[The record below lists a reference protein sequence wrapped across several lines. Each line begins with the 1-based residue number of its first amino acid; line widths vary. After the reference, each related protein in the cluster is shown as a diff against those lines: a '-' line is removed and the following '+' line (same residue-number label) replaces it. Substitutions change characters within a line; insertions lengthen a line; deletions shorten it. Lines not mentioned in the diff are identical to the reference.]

1 MIDPTQQQWLDNEE
15 ILERFVLN
23 RLSPDEERRLSE
35 LRRHHPELENAIA
48 LQARVIAG
56 IRVLGRRE
64 LRARL
69 ARELTEKQK
78 GNRIVWTPALF
89 LKVAAAL
96 VILAG
101 TAWWVATFT
110 QPEPDLTPVA
120 ESQKKIK
127 QPLKADSAMKKKSEE
142 IEQPVSVPK
151 KGIRQKPTRLSA
163 PAATTISKQR
173 NKLNAQSMAMLRPNE
188 VSATLY
194 TATGDTIPTRVF
206 FKNPSDLSAVNIKVP
221 VEDRDGQLESFYVH
235 YEKDQLSVYLDNSR
249 YLSRFQNAL
258 LTDNTTE
265 LLITA
270 DTLAYRVDL
279 KSAERF
285 KRAVR
290 RPK

>member
-23 RLSPDEERRLSE
+23 RLSPDEERRLNE

-69 ARELTEKQK
+69 ARELTGKQK

-101 TAWWVATFT
+101 TAWWVATFI

-120 ESQKKIK
+120 ESQEKIK
-127 QPLKADSAMKKKSEE
+127 QPLKADSAMEKKSEE

-151 KGIRQKPTRLSA
+151 KGIRQKPPRLSA

-249 YLSRFQNAL
+249 YLSRFQNAV